1 MIAYFHYTNKGQ
13 QPFTI
18 TLDPSSLQEAAEAT
32 NMDAEHVRFVKES
45 GFMIQERGMQI
56 IIIAQ
61 ATLILAAKAEIEQGR
76 HGPLETTFI
85 GSDSSMT
92 RTGNLHRLHRQ

>member
-1 MIAYFHYTNKGQ
+1 MIAYFHYTNKGP
-13 QPFTI
+13 QPFTM
-18 TLDPSSLQEAAEAT
+18 TLDPSSLQEVAEAT

-61 ATLILAAKAEIEQGR
+61 TTLILAAKAEIEQVREARAFGNDLYWIWQLYDKDWK
-76 HGPLETTFI
+76 PSPTT
-85 GSDSSMT
+85 
-92 RTGNLHRLHRQ
+92 